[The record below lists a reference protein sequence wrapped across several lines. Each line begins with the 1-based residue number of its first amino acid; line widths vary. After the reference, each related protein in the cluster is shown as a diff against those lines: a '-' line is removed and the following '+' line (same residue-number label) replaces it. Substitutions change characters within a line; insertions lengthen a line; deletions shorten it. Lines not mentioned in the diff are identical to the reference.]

1 VCVVGAF
8 LRNMAAEEHTR
19 VHNSARLKAK
29 GANKWASPLS
39 HSFSLLSRRAER
51 DSLASIVRRAAP
63 SGRTARV
70 SQTIQARRTSR
81 YPFAL
86 ICYFLLSFEDNS
98 FHCFQLNSTCLGRK
112 NVTMLKTTFS
122 VAKSVYWSQ

>member
-1 VCVVGAF
+1 MGFASIPF
-8 LRNMAAEEHTR
+8 IFFALSTR
-19 VHNSARLKAK
+19 K
-29 GANKWASPLS
+29 
-39 HSFSLLSRRAER
+39 

-98 FHCFQLNSTCLGRK
+98 FHCFQLNLTCLGRK

-122 VAKSVYWSQ
+122 AAKSVYWSQ

>member
-1 VCVVGAF
+1 VCCGCLLTQHGGRGTQFGKTQSERGQMGFASIPF
-8 LRNMAAEEHTR
+8 NFFALSTR
-19 VHNSARLKAK
+19 R
-29 GANKWASPLS
+29 
-39 HSFSLLSRRAER
+39 ER

-98 FHCFQLNSTCLGRK
+98 FHCFQLNSTCLGTK